1 MAQGKPGG
9 DREPSDDE
17 SQDPSPRAGSAK
29 NNSKSDADSWVA
41 QWSSLF
47 DDEPAPG
54 TGAQPP
60 TREMP
65 IYQAEQPPVSDDK
78 AATSFPGHL
87 GPTAP
92 GRQKQPRDAGDAAE
106 IAAWQKAQERTK
118 RRAKLRANQRK
129 ARDIQRQ
136 RAGSVDMR
144 VADSITGRSSG
155 GPRPDRKLALLTGGL
170 VVVGAVALI
179 GYLFTGFGSSAG
191 DGGDTA
197 QTGIGVENRSDSD
210 FNLGAD
216 VGPKGIQELALS
228 TVQLIGLNDDMQP
241 ECAGSGVIV
250 RSDGTI
256 LTNAHVVTS
265 ERDCEFSTIG
275 VAVTVDSSS
284 PADLRYRAVV
294 LAVDQVVDLAVL
306 RIVGPLDE
314 DDDSELPGSFAAAP
328 LGDSD
333 TVDLGDD
340 LRILGYPVIGG
351 ETITLTTGSVS
362 GFSAQAG
369 LGTRALMKTDAS
381 ISAGN
386 SGGMAIDADGRV
398 VGIPTKARASESG
411 PAIDC
416 RPLAD
421 TNSDGEIDDND
432 NCVPVGGF
440 LNGVRPINLAL
451 ALLGTAANAEPI
463 GDVVRPDGPKPEFDF
478 DQVVIE
484 NPRFA
489 LGRSGNTPVDI
500 VVTAEAGIAELCFFI
515 DWTGIP
521 VGIDWDGVWFIDGEL
536 QRSMGS
542 TDEEWINESEGRDFW
557 LCAKDESAA
566 GLPAGVYE
574 IGFFLDDTLL
584 FAEGIELTDEAVEVV
599 EVTWSNDTDVEI
611 CGLAV
616 NPFSDSGQVGLNE
629 LGAGDVIPPGESQAI
644 ELPLGKVV
652 VEAYNCENEAVADNF
667 GGLDIVGPATF
678 LIGI

>member
-1 MAQGKPGG
+1 MPG
-9 DREPSDDE
+9 
-17 SQDPSPRAGSAK
+17 RAGSE
-29 NNSKSDADSWVA
+29 NPQPNSDADSWVA

-47 DDEPAPG
+47 DDEPQPG
-54 TGAQPP
+54 PTAQPP

-65 IYQAEQPPVSDDK
+65 VYQAEQPPVTEPKRPLD
-78 AATSFPGHL
+78 FPGHR
-87 GPTAP
+87 GPAAP
-92 GRQKQPRDAGDAAE
+92 GNRKPQRAEGDAAE
-106 IAAWQKAQERTK
+106 IAAWQKSQERTK

-129 ARDIQRQ
+129 AQEIQRQ
-136 RAGSVDMR
+136 RPGSSDIR
-144 VADSITGRSSG
+144 VTESITGRSAG
-155 GPRPDRKLALLTGGL
+155 GPGPDRRLALIGG
-170 VVVGAVALI
+170 GALLIATVAVI
-179 GYLFTGFGSSAG
+179 GYLFTGFGIGSPDDDDTATGSVRSVSSAT
-191 DGGDTA
+191 DDLN
-197 QTGIGVENRSDSD
+197 V
-210 FNLGAD
+210 GAD
-216 VGPKGIQELALS
+216 VGPRGIQELALS

-265 ERDCEFSTIG
+265 EGECEFSTIG
-275 VAVTVDSSS
+275 VAVTVDSTS
-284 PADLRYRAVV
+284 PAILQYRAVV
-294 LAVDQVVDLAVL
+294 LAVDPAVDLAVL
-306 RIVGPLDE
+306 RIVAVLDE
-314 DDDSELPGSFAAAP
+314 DSGVELPSSFPEAP

-386 SGGMAIDADGRV
+386 SGGMAVDSAGRV

-421 TNSDGEIDDND
+421 TNSDGEVDEDD

-451 ALLGTAANAEPI
+451 ALLGTAVNAEPI
-463 GDVVRPDGPKPEFDF
+463 GAVVRPETPASDFDF
-478 DQVVIE
+478 AGVEID

-489 LGRSGNTPVDI
+489 LGRDGNTPVNE
-500 VVTAEAGIAELCFFI
+500 VVTAEAGIAELCFFV
-515 DWTGIP
+515 DWSGIP
-521 VGIDWDGVWFIDGEL
+521 AGTSWDGVWFINGEL
-536 QRSMGS
+536 ERNMGS
-542 TDEEWINESEGRDFW
+542 TDQIWTVEEEGRNFW
-557 LCAKDESAA
+557 LCAQEKSEV

-574 IGFFLDDTLL
+574 IGFFLDGMLL
-584 FAEGIELTDEAVEVV
+584 FAEGIELTAEPVEVV
-599 EVTWSNDTDVEI
+599 TVTWSNDTEGEI
-611 CGLAV
+611 CALAV
-616 NPFSDSGQVGLNE
+616 NPFSESGQVGLNE
-629 LGAGDVIPPGESQAI
+629 LADGDVISPGESRTL
-644 ELPLGKVV
+644 ELPLGTVV
-652 VEAYNCENEAVADNF
+652 VEAYNCEAEPVADNF
-667 GGLDIVGPATF
+667 GGLAITEAATF
-678 LIGI
+678 LIGL